1 MDFRRQNDD
10 EDDGE
15 TVSYNPPTIR
25 DSTFPKPLLPS
36 SSSLIPGR
44 SVTTSG
50 IGAVRNGIRSD
61 PNSGSARNP
70 SPDLSPTTEAAK
82 GEGSNFRTAGIAGD
96 SSSVKYRE
104 CLRNHAASLGGHIL
118 DGCGEFMP
126 SSTDSMKCAAC
137 GCHRSFH
144 RREGESDNL
153 FYRHH
158 LHNGINHSG
167 GSRGAAGGRIPL
179 LLPAPQLT
187 PHQKHI
193 HSFSSSPSAGMVAFG
208 NTSGGTT
215 TESSS
220 EELGLT
226 TAAAAVAGGVHMP
239 FLTSSSKKRFRTKFT
254 SEQKARMMDFAERI
268 GWRIQRQDEAEMD
281 TFCGE
286 VGVSRQ
292 VFKVWMHNNKHSIRK
307 QQEQQHPQL
316 HQPLQQP

>member
-10 EDDGE
+10 EDDDE

-25 DSTFPKPLLPS
+25 DSAFPKPLLPS

-44 SVTTSG
+44 SVATSG
-50 IGAVRNGIRSD
+50 VAGVRNGIRSD
-61 PNSGSARNP
+61 QTSGSVQN
-70 SPDLSPTTEAAK
+70 SSQDLFPANEGGK
-82 GEGSNFRTAGIAGD
+82 GDGSNFRTAEIPGE

-104 CLRNHAASLGGHIL
+104 CLRNHAASLGGNIL

-126 SSTDSMKCAAC
+126 SLADIMKCAAC

-153 FYRHH
+153 FHRHH
-158 LHNGINHSG
+158 HHHHHNGSNNSS
-167 GSRGAAGGRIPL
+167 GSRGAPGGRIPL

-226 TAAAAVAGGVHMP
+226 TTAVVRGGHMP
-239 FLTSSSKKRFRTKFT
+239 FVTSSSKKRFRTKFT
-254 SEQKARMMDFAERI
+254 SEQKVRMMDFAERI
-268 GWRIQRQDEAEMD
+268 GWRIQRQDEAEME
-281 TFCGE
+281 TFCTE

-307 QQEQQHPQL
+307 QQEQQ
-316 HQPLQQP
+316 QP

>member
-10 EDDGE
+10 EEDEE

-25 DSTFPKPLLPS
+25 DSAFPKPLLPS

-44 SVTTSG
+44 SVATSG
-50 IGAVRNGIRSD
+50 VAGVRNGIRSD
-61 PNSGSARNP
+61 QTSGSVQNA
-70 SPDLSPTTEAAK
+70 SQDLFPANEGGK
-82 GEGSNFRTAGIAGD
+82 GEGSNFRTAEIAGE

-104 CLRNHAASLGGHIL
+104 CLKNHAASLGGNIL

-126 SSTDSMKCAAC
+126 SLADIMKCAAC

-144 RREGESDNL
+144 RREGGESDNL

-158 LHNGINHSG
+158 HHNGSNNSS

-193 HSFSSSPSAGMVAFG
+193 HTFSSSPSAGMVGLG

-226 TAAAAVAGGVHMP
+226 MTAVARGGHMP
-239 FLTSSSKKRFRTKFT
+239 YVTSSSKKRFRTKFT
-254 SEQKARMMDFAERI
+254 SEQKARMMNFAERI
-268 GWRIQRQDEAEMD
+268 GWRIQRQDEAEME
-281 TFCGE
+281 TFCTE

-307 QQEQQHPQL
+307 QQEQQHP
-316 HQPLQQP
+316 

>member
-10 EDDGE
+10 DDDDE

-25 DSTFPKPLLPS
+25 DSAFPKPILPS
-36 SSSLIPGR
+36 SSSLIPGGT
-44 SVTTSG
+44 VPT
-50 IGAVRNGIRSD
+50 IGVRNGMRS
-61 PNSGSARNP
+61 S
-70 SPDLSPTTEAAK
+70 SPDLSLAAESGK
-82 GEGSNFRTAGIAGD
+82 GEGSNFRTTGIAGEP
-96 SSSVKYRE
+96 SSLKYRE
-104 CLRNHAASLGGHIL
+104 CLRNHAASHGGHVL

-126 SSTDSMKCAAC
+126 GSADTMKCAAC

-144 RREGESDNL
+144 RREGESDHL

-158 LHNGINHSG
+158 QHNGSNHSG
-167 GSRGAAGGRIPL
+167 GNRVAAGGRIPL
-179 LLPAPQLT
+179 LLPAPQLA

-193 HSFSSSPSAGMVAFG
+193 HCFSPSPSAGMVAFG

-226 TAAAAVAGGVHMP
+226 PAGAMPGGFHMP
-239 FLTSSSKKRFRTKFT
+239 PFVTPSSKKRFRTKFT

-268 GWRIQRQDEAEMD
+268 GWRIQRQDEVDLDA
-281 TFCGE
+281 FCAE

-307 QQEQQHPQL
+307 QQEQQNRELQ
-316 HQPLQQP
+316 QPLQQP

>member
-1 MDFRRQNDD
+1 MDFRRQNDE
-10 EDDGE
+10 EDDDE
-15 TVSYNPPTIR
+15 TVSYNPHTIR
-25 DSTFPKPLLPS
+25 DSAFPKPLLPS

-44 SVTTSG
+44 SVTTTVVG
-50 IGAVRNGIRSD
+50 GVRNGIRSE
-61 PNSGSARNP
+61 PNSGSTRNA
-70 SPDLSPTTEAAK
+70 SPDLSPATEDGK
-82 GEGSNFRTAGIAGD
+82 GEGSNFRSAGIAGD
-96 SSSVKYRE
+96 QSSVKYRE
-104 CLRNHAASLGGHIL
+104 CLRNHAASHGGHVV

-126 SSTDSMKCAAC
+126 SATDTMKCAAC

-144 RREGESDNL
+144 RREGENDNL
-153 FYRHH
+153 FYLHH
-158 LHNGINHSG
+158 HHNGSNHSG
-167 GSRGAAGGRIPL
+167 RSRGVSGGRIPL

-193 HSFSSSPSAGMVAFG
+193 HPFSLSPSTGMVAFG

-220 EELGLT
+220 EELGLPT
-226 TAAAAVAGGVHMP
+226 AAAVAGGVPMP
-239 FLTSSSKKRFRTKFT
+239 FVTPSSKKRFRTKFT
-254 SEQKARMMDFAERI
+254 SEQKVRMMDFAERI

-281 TFCGE
+281 AFCTE

-292 VFKVWMHNNKHSIRK
+292 VFKVWMHNNKHSFRK